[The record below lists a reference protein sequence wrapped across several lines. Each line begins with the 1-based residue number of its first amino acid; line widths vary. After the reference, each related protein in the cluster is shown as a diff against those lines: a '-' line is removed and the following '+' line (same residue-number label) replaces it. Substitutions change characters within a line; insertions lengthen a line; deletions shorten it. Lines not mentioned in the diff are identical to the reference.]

1 MQQKLWR
8 AKLFLSKKIRLSR
21 GCWLFFVVLSLHVFV
36 SQLGYHTHGVS
47 LSCSSETERGARFFV
62 KEGLKIL
69 ISVGTRAKSP
79 RGKPEL
85 SEQAISY
92 YKLKTSCS
100 VLPVLVWSSHLTPSS
115 SKRSASCLFLPV
127 HKYRVIFLYQVL
139 VYTKTQFKWEI

>member
-1 MQQKLWR
+1 MK
-8 AKLFLSKKIRLSR
+8 SKTVFEQKIRLCR

-69 ISVGTRAKSP
+69 ISVRASAKSP
-79 RGKPEL
+79 RGEPEL

-139 VYTKTQFKWEI
+139 IYTRI